1 MRCSQSHFTV
11 FVREHTLFI
20 CPSSGVCS
28 VFLHCLFVVL
38 IFLVVQ
44 KCFRMICDVYRLKS
58 GIIPSCFLRLET
70 RYLPYLLIIVF
81 AKLISE
87 LAAIPPR
94 CLRLLS
100 LFSHVPQFPTHYFLP
115 LCPNLPSPKSPPFLK
130 SCESLLYPSIFSA
143 EGE

>member
-1 MRCSQSHFTV
+1 MRCSQSHFAV

-20 CPSSGVCS
+20 CPSSGVCP

-58 GIIPSCFLRLET
+58 GIIPSCFLRLCIFGET

-87 LAAIPPR
+87 LLAVSPPMSEASVFVFTCSPIP
-94 CLRLLS
+94 
-100 LFSHVPQFPTHYFLP
+100 HP
-115 LCPNLPSPKSPPFLK
+115 LLPSPLPQSPLPQI
-130 SCESLLYPSIFSA
+130 SSIP
-143 EGE
+143 